1 MTLLLRHWFLI
12 ALAVVLSAGFAWP
25 VQLAPVADVVPRS
38 WLIATIMFLMALPMP
53 LTQLA
58 ATVRNSG
65 PAWLAVTI
73 NSGLAPILGWGA
85 GTILPASLST
95 GLLIATAVPCT
106 MASAAIWTRRGGGN
120 EATVLLVTI
129 ITSLACF
136 LVLPAWL
143 WLFLR
148 TEVAIDF
155 TSLALDLLLRVVLP
169 IFAAQMLRQIGDIGG
184 WATKHRIALSIL
196 SQVGILFMLLA
207 GAVTS
212 SQVLGD
218 TSADAP
224 SALDWLLLIVAIVG
238 VHCLLLWIGWEL
250 SRRFEFPYAE
260 KLAVA
265 MAGSQKT
272 LPVGLEVAAKFGG
285 LTVLPM
291 VLYHVAQ
298 LVIDTLVIERLRVR
312 SGAPSAIQSDR
323 SS

>member
-1 MTLLLRHWFLI
+1 VTFFLRHWFLI
-12 ALAVVLSAGFAWP
+12 ALATVLSAGFAWP
-25 VQLAPVADVVPRS
+25 MQLAPVADVVPRS
-38 WLIATIMFLMALPMP
+38 WLIATVLFLMALPMP

-65 PAWLAVTI
+65 PAWLAVAI

-120 EATVLLVTI
+120 EASVLLVTI
-129 ITSLACF
+129 VTSLACF

-143 WLFLR
+143 WLFLSA
-148 TEVAIDF
+148 EVAIDF
-155 TSLALDLLLRVVLP
+155 SALAIDLLLRVVLP
-169 IFAAQMLRQIGDIGG
+169 IFAAQVLRQVGDIGG
-184 WATKHRIALSIL
+184 WATKHRIALSTL
-196 SQVGILFMLLA
+196 SQIGILFMLLA

-218 TSADAP
+218 SSANTP
-224 SALDWLLLIVAIVG
+224 SSFDWLLLIVAIVG

-250 SRRFEFPYAE
+250 SRRLGFPYAE
-260 KLAVA
+260 RVAVA

-298 LVIDTLVIERLRVR
+298 LVIDTLVVERLRVR
-312 SGAPSAIQSDR
+312 HGSAAATESEPAR
-323 SS
+323 